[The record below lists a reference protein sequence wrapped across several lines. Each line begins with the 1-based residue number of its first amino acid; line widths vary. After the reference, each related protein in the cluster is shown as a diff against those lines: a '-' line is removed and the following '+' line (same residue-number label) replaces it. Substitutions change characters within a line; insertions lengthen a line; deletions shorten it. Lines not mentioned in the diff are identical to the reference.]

1 MAKIK
6 MQVKAGCRYRVNNAW
21 CGEGEIVEVEKGVS
35 SDNLITINQ
44 SSKPKVKAKS
54 KPAVKSID
62 L

>member
-1 MAKIK
+1 